1 MWNHFSDIISFRVIV
16 EFCNWFVVILFTG
29 CKLPLVSDWLSS
41 YCRIFRDVPSDITID
56 VNGGTFALHKVS
68 YFTVIYSEFVQQVM
82 YIVMN
87 LASCSAWNFSSFF
100 FFSK

>member
-1 MWNHFSDIISFRVIV
+1 M
-16 EFCNWFVVILFTG
+16 
-29 CKLPLVSDWLSS
+29 VSDWLSS

-68 YFTVIYSEFVQQVM
+68 YFAVIYSEFVQQVM

-100 FFSK
+100 FFLFQMSSHFISLLDVILPIKAKE